1 MSKEQNRN
9 IVTRADSPVTNIN
22 DEARTVDVVFATE
35 HPVRRY
41 DWRNDREFMEVL
53 SFNPSHVD
61 MGRMEKGVAPVLDNH
76 DSWRGAA
83 GAIGVVESASLEG
96 NQGLA
101 TLRFAKTPDVD
112 NTWEKVR
119 DGILK
124 AVSVGYR
131 VLEYTEDGRHENGLP
146 IYRATSWEPM
156 EVSVAPIPADPDS
169 KGRGLENTEFVVTQV
184 DQPKKEEKPKR
195 DVEAVINKS
204 QKMSKVNVNDL
215 KASRKALED
224 ELANLN
230 ALTEMDET
238 QSARFDKL
246 VDDID
251 ALNAKI
257 SKQERADLILAT
269 RAAAGEAAS
278 TADKDEIKA
287 QSKRL
292 NMTDAIRSVVNGKSI
307 EGVAAEWTQEAQRM
321 GVSNGGDIS
330 IPQQFLRAGGA
341 DDFQAASG
349 DGSGFIATDVGGF
362 VEGLMQPIPIEAWGT
377 QVLRG
382 LTGNLK
388 LPRESVNADATAEG
402 EVDSGAASGM
412 EMDDF
417 TLAPNRYYN
426 DTKFSLQLLQ
436 TGSGQVDQIVANA
449 LRRGHERRIMKDI
462 FTGSAGITGIVG
474 ISGVNDIA
482 AADGADYAA
491 IYAELE
497 QALLENEG
505 LSEGARFVLSP
516 SAYRYFTNAV
526 KVTGVEALVKD
537 GMLGG
542 YELTKTSYLADAS
555 AGVGQIIFGDW
566 ANAILAYFGAVDITI
581 DPYSAKKTGQ
591 IEISMTQFADFNL
604 AQPAAFAFENGVAI
618 S

>member
-1 MSKEQNRN
+1 MSKEPSRN
-9 IVTRADSPVTNIN
+9 IVTRADSPVTNVN
-22 DEARTVDVVFATE
+22 EESRTVDVVFATE
-35 HPVRRY
+35 HAVRRY

-53 SFNPSHVD
+53 SFDPSHVD

-83 GAIGVVESASLEG
+83 GAIGVVEGAKLEG
-96 NQGLA
+96 NKGVA

-131 VLEYTEDGRHENGLP
+131 VNKYTEDGRHENGLP

-169 KGRGLENTEFVVTQV
+169 KGRGLENTDFEITV
-184 DQPKKEEKPKR
+184 DQPKKKEKPKR
-195 DVEAVINKS
+195 DVAAVNNKS
-204 QKMSKVNVNDL
+204 QKMSKVNLNDL

-238 QSARFDKL
+238 QEARFEKL

-257 SKQERADLILAT
+257 TKQERADLILTA
-269 RAAAGEAAS
+269 RAAAGEAS
-278 TADKDEIKA
+278 SKGEEKEIIEQK
-287 QSKRL
+287 KRF
-292 NMTDAIRSVVNGKSI
+292 NMTDAIRAVVNGKPI
-307 EGVAAEWTQEAQRM
+307 EGVVAEWTQEAQRM
-321 GVSNGGDIS
+321 GVSDGGDIS
-330 IPQQFLRAGGA
+330 IPQQFMRAGGA

-362 VEGLMQPIPIEAWGT
+362 IEGLMQPIPVESWGT

-436 TGSGQVDQIVANA
+436 TGTGQVDQIVANA

-474 ISGVNDIA
+474 ISGVTDIA

-497 QALLENEG
+497 QSLLENEG
-505 LSEGARFVLSP
+505 LSEGARFILSP

-526 KVTGVEALVKD
+526 KVSGVEALVKD

-542 YELTKTSYLADAS
+542 YDLTKTSYLADAS
-555 AGVGQIIFGDW
+555 SGVGQIIFGDW